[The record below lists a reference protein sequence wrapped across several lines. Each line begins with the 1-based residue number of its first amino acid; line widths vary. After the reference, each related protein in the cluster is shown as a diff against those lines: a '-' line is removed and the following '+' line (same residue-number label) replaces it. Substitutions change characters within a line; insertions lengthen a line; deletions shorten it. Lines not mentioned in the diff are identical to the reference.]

1 MMKKT
6 IIILLV
12 LAVAFTAGGIFMKYN
27 AYAMGFGGYYNQDQN
42 EEFYNQDQN
51 EEFYNNRMPGRGG
64 MDWNSERYDD
74 SRVPDE
80 REEDL
85 NVWPNRGYQY
95 PNHPMW
101 GYDEFRNNPNFEGFE
116 DNQEYFR
123 GCRGNFYR
131 DGIWE

>member
-12 LAVAFTAGGIFMKYN
+12 LAVAFTVGGIFMKYN
-27 AYAMGFGGYYNQDQN
+27 SYAMGFGGYNNEVQN
-42 EEFYNQDQN
+42 ED
-51 EEFYNNRMPGRGG
+51 FYNNRAPGRGHMG
-64 MDWNSERYDD
+64 WYEDRYNGNGF
-74 SRVPDE
+74 SNE

-85 NVWPNRGYQY
+85 NVWPSGGYQY

-101 GYDEFRNNPNFEGFE
+101 GYDEYRTNPNFEGFE
-116 DNQEYFR
+116 EGQGYFR
-123 GCRGNFYR
+123 GCHGNFYR